1 MSDDKFS
8 LQLMAGGEYGAIG
21 VHVPHPAG
29 KEECLGLERVIVH
42 SHNMADPA
50 VIGMRLLY
58 QLRMQTEES
67 KKLLL
72 NYVS

>member
-1 MSDDKFS
+1 
-8 LQLMAGGEYGAIG
+8 MAIGEFGAIG
-21 VHVPHPAG
+21 VHVLKHVG
-29 KEECLGLERVIVH
+29 KVEYLGLGHVIVH
-42 SHNMADPA
+42 SHNMADPV

-72 NYVS
+72 SDVL